1 MAIALSLFAGFSQAA
16 NAASDT
22 NAAPGQ
28 LIVGFKK
35 QGLGRSQA
43 LAVIKDTDAQIVNTL
58 AGGDSLVQV
67 PAGENLEAFADHL
80 EATPGI
86 KYASPNYRVTASATT
101 NDPLV
106 ASGQAWGLQQLR
118 AIPAWSA
125 SRGDGTVVAIV
136 DSGVTLSNPDLAGSL
151 WTNSKEIPGN
161 GADDDNN
168 GFVDDVAGADWID
181 RDGDPTDRAGHGT
194 HVAGTIAAGADNG
207 IGAAGVA
214 PNAKV
219 MPLRFLD
226 SRGAGN
232 VGDAISA
239 IEYAVAAGADV
250 INASW
255 GGPDFSPPLQAAI
268 ERAGQAGVIVVAAAG
283 NEGENNDSSPV
294 YPASFDLPN
303 LISVAATDQADRLA
317 NFSNYGKGKVDIAA
331 PGVEIVAT
339 YNDGFGYMNG
349 TSMAAPH
356 VAGIAALLRGVNKGL
371 AADAIVNA
379 IKAGARKTATLTGR
393 VATGGVADVV
403 GAMQAAGVDT
413 SQFDL
418 GTAPG
423 SFRLKKPG
431 RKIKVQGKR
440 AKVKFTWTRAADDDL
455 VGYRVVVN
463 GKVVKTVKGQSL
475 RMKLR
480 AGKKYRWNVIA
491 VDRAGNTTTATRAS
505 KLGKFAVLSKKR

>member
-1 MAIALSLFAGFSQAA
+1 MAVFFSLFAGTGQA

-22 NAAPGQ
+22 NAVPGQ

-35 QGLGRSQA
+35 QGLSRSQA
-43 LAVIKDTDAQIVNTL
+43 VTVIKDTNAQIVKSL
-58 AGGDSLVQV
+58 AGGDSLVKV
-67 PAGENLEAFADHL
+67 PAGENLEAFADRL
-80 EATPGI
+80 EATGAVA
-86 KYASPNYRVTASATT
+86 YASPNYIVRASATS

-106 ASGQAWGLQQLR
+106 LSGQAWGLQTLR
-118 AIPAWSA
+118 AIPSWKA
-125 SRGDGTVVAIV
+125 SRGEGAVVAIV

-151 WTNSKEIPGN
+151 WTNTNEIAGN

-207 IGAAGVA
+207 IGSAGIA
-214 PNAKV
+214 PGAKV

-255 GGPDFSPPLQAAI
+255 GGPDYSAPLQAALT
-268 ERAGQAGVIVVAAAG
+268 RAGEAGVVVVAAAG
-283 NEGENNDSSPV
+283 NDGNNNDGSPV
-294 YPASFDLPN
+294 YPASYSLPN
-303 LISVAATDQADRLA
+303 LISVAAVDEADKLA
-317 NFSNYGKGKVDIAA
+317 NFSNYGKNRVDIGA
-331 PGVEIVAT
+331 PGVEVVAT
-339 YNDGFGYMNG
+339 VGDGFGYMNG

-356 VAGIAALLRGVNKGL
+356 VAGVAALLRGVNQNL
-371 AADAIVNA
+371 SADGVVGA
-379 IKAGARKTATLTGR
+379 IKAGARKTANLSGR
-393 VATGGVADVV
+393 VRTGAIVDAI
-403 GAMQAAGVDT
+403 GAMNAIGVDT

-431 RKIKVQGKR
+431 RKIKVRGKR
-440 AKVKFTWTRAADDDL
+440 AKIKFTWSRASDEDL
-455 VGYRVVVN
+455 VGYKLMIN
-463 GKVVKTVKGQSL
+463 GKVQKSVKGLSA
-475 RMKLR
+475 KITLR
-480 AGKKYRWNVIA
+480 AGKKYRWNVVA
-491 VDRAGNTTTATRAS
+491 VDMAGHSTVARRAS
-505 KLGKFAVLSKKR
+505 KLGKFAVVSKKG